1 MTCRKAQL
9 CGSIALG
16 LYAAAMTIA
25 GNAALAQDVPTA
37 TIYSSTKI
45 GNTLSLPTDVGVGE
59 NGHIYVVDGGN
70 HQVAVFDKT
79 GQRVNTLGERGEENG
94 QFESPVGLGIGR
106 WRNLRRRQGQPA
118 FTSIHKGWPP
128 PKDDRAGGRRQPRRS
143 C

>member
-79 GQRVNTLGERGEENG
+79 GRRVNTLG
-94 QFESPVGLGIGR
+94 
-106 WRNLRRRQGQPA
+106 RRRA
-118 FTSIHKGWPP
+118 MCMYVWRS
-128 PKDDRAGGRRQPRRS
+128 GGPFLVTCKRHSPLYE
-143 C
+143 